1 VATRPDVRH
10 QIRDLISGR
19 SRIGWFACRLC
30 PLPDTG
36 TVLIFLCLFFVLSRG
51 LQKLAR
57 RISPDAAGPSRTE
70 KMGTRKRFKQTL
82 SLGERLLGIAE
93 DYRARARRLQPGKEQ
108 DDLFEKARE
117 FEGQIELI
125 GFIRTSGMSLS

>member
-1 VATRPDVRH
+1 
-10 QIRDLISGR
+10 
-19 SRIGWFACRLC
+19 
-30 PLPDTG
+30 
-36 TVLIFLCLFFVLSRG
+36 LIFLCLFFVLYRG

-57 RISPDAAGPSRTE
+57 RIFPDAAGPSRTE

-82 SLGERLLGIAE
+82 SLGKRLLGIAE
-93 DYRARARRLQPGKEQ
+93 DYRARARLLQPGKEQ

-125 GFIRTSGMSLS
+125 GFIRTSGVPLS